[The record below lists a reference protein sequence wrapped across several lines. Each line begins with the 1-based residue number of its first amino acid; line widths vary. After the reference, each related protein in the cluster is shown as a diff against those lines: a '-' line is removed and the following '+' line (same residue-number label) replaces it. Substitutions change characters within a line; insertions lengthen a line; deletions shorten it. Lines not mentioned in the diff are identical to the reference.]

1 MTTPNKP
8 NLTYTNIQPR
18 SDNLQPT
25 DMEHC
30 VCMYVYIY
38 ALSWPHGRST
48 HIVADTAQFQH
59 VAKLQAI
66 FINCKQYIAKFDNV
80 DGYCLLATYVWK
92 HPTKYVATALG
103 CICGSVTFP
112 TTYGLCKTRSEIR

>member
-1 MTTPNKP
+1 MRQTSSTTTPNEP

-30 VCMYVYIY
+30 VPMYVCIY

-48 HIVADTAQFQH
+48 HIVADTSQSEH

-66 FINCKQYIAKFDNV
+66 DEV
-80 DGYCLLATYVWK
+80 TATSTI
-92 HPTKYVATALG
+92 P
-103 CICGSVTFP
+103 
-112 TTYGLCKTRSEIR
+112 